1 MGQVLGILVVLI
13 GLTLSV
19 ALHELGH
26 MLPAKRFGALVPEY
40 AIGFGPK
47 LFSVKKGTTHYVLR
61 ALPLGGYV
69 RLLGMFAPGSPSRKR
84 WRRSGHLTL
93 AEEARRA
100 SAEEIP
106 KGEEARAFYRLSW
119 WRKVI
124 VMACGPMVNLLLAFV
139 FLAVAAFGIG
149 SPVATL
155 ELSEVRATVHTSS
168 GELPGPAATA
178 GVKPGDR
185 IVAVE
190 GRPIS
195 RWSEL
200 GPAVKEAG
208 HGPIELTLERADAL
222 VSVPVTPLMG
232 EDERPVIGVV
242 AAKEYRAAT
251 PSEFIGAYIQM
262 LTRTGDA
269 LISLPSALWNVAH
282 SLVAGT
288 QRDQDGLVS
297 IVGVG
302 RIAGEVSADS
312 SGANPDSLRYTWS
325 VLLSILASVNIALG
339 LFNLIPLLPLDGG
352 HIAAALF
359 EGART
364 GFARLAR
371 KPHPRPVDT
380 ARLMPLSYTVGALLL
395 AMTLLLVLADIIRP
409 IALE

>member
-13 GLTLSV
+13 GLILSV
-19 ALHELGH
+19 GLHELGH
-26 MLPAKRFGALVPEY
+26 MIPAKRFGALVPEY

-61 ALPLGGYV
+61 AFPLGGYV
-69 RLLGMFAPGSPSRKR
+69 RILGMFAPGSPSRKK
-84 WRRSGHLTL
+84 WRRSGGFTL
-93 AEEARRA
+93 AEQARRA

-106 KGEEARAFYRLSW
+106 RGEEARAFYRLSW
-119 WRKVI
+119 WRKAI

-168 GELPGPAATA
+168 GELAGPAATA
-178 GVKPGDR
+178 GVEPGDR
-185 IVAVE
+185 IVAVG

-200 GPAVKEAG
+200 GPALTEAG
-208 HGPIELTLERADAL
+208 PGPIELTVERADAL
-222 VSVPVTPLMG
+222 VTVPVTPLVG

-242 AAKEYRAAT
+242 SAKEYRAAT
-251 PSEFIGAYIQM
+251 PSEFIGAYMQM
-262 LTRTGDA
+262 LTRTGHA

-312 SGANPDSLRYTWS
+312 SGANPDLLRNTWA

-339 LFNLIPLLPLDGG
+339 LFNLIPLPPLDGG
-352 HIAAALF
+352 HVAGALF
-359 EGART
+359 EGVRSGA
-364 GFARLAR
+364 ARLAR
-371 KPHPRPVDT
+371 KPQPGPVDT
-380 ARLMPLSYTVGALLL
+380 ARLMPVSYTVGALLI